1 MGCATRGSDT
11 RETQGNCD
19 QPIQSTAAGYAY
31 RGAGHPPRGLRARL
45 PCATTRDMRD
55 RFDAL
60 SKDALETLLRDVG
73 TVERGA
79 DAGATSQR
87 VDVLFTPDAE
97 HRLERQS
104 RGLLG
109 RLVDER
115 PCDLEPFRNT
125 PTVAILRGC
134 VRRSWT
140 LHHVR
145 ELAVQRE
152 HPESSLPMWRV
163 VVLSPGRPQRALKVF
178 GLKRPKG
185 FPRGVYASDDE
196 IGLWVVVLSELPETR
211 DTLSLRVLARGDTQK
226 RAVAELLRLSKDAW
240 EHRLFAVL
248 VQWRHEITLEGVRSD
263 DDEDFMQTTR
273 FSLEAYEQQLRDEGI
288 SQGISQGSLKV
299 TARQIERRLGRTLT
313 TAECDYLSTRIATE
327 GPERVGDLVLDL
339 SPEALAAW
347 VSGVP
352 AP

>member
-1 MGCATRGSDT
+1 
-11 RETQGNCD
+11 
-19 QPIQSTAAGYAY
+19 
-31 RGAGHPPRGLRARL
+31 
-45 PCATTRDMRD
+45 MRD

-73 TVERGA
+73 IVERGA
-79 DAGATSQR
+79 DAGAVSQR
-87 VDVLFTPDAE
+87 VDVLFTPDTE
-97 HRLERQS
+97 HRLERQN

-109 RLVDER
+109 QLVDER

-145 ELAVQRE
+145 ELAEQRE
-152 HPESSLPMWRV
+152 HPKSSLPMWRV

-185 FPRGVYASDDE
+185 FPRGVYASDE
-196 IGLWVVVLSELPETR
+196 AIGLWVVVQSELPETR
-211 DTLSLRVLARGDTQK
+211 ATLSLRVLARGDTQK
-226 RAVAELLRLSKDAW
+226 RAVAELLRLPKDAW
-240 EHRLFAVL
+240 EHRLLAIL
-248 VQWRHEITLEGVRSD
+248 IQWRHEITLEGVRSD

-288 SQGISQGSLKV
+288 SQGISRGISQGISQGSLKV

-313 TAECDYLSTRIATE
+313 TAERDHLAARIATE

-347 VSGVP
+347 VASVP